1 MDEFVPNGENTAIG
15 TFIKPVSKDFSPC
28 FGGESRVIFE
38 GICLCNEFESFIIVL
53 VTILE
58 SKINFLVRKFL
69 EVFLTFFIPLLL
81 SWKTLRRDSLE
92 VLDFSIEKGFLGS
105 FRF

>member
-38 GICLCNEFESFIIVL
+38 GICLCNEFESFIILL

-69 EVFLTFFIPLLL
+69 EVFFDLFYT
-81 SWKTLRRDSLE
+81 
-92 VLDFSIEKGFLGS
+92 SIIVMENFEKGFFGS